1 MAIAVRSEHPR
12 HVRHR
17 PPLIRQHGNEPG
29 AGLALIMVALVIVGI
44 TTVGLSGRL
53 IQVSIP
59 RVIVSSP
66 QPPGA
71 SRPVDGVVPETR
83 PFSVAALSIKPIVAV
98 DAAQAVP
105 APPEAV
111 EAPAPLPAPVVAA
124 AAPPA
129 PAGPSAPVA
138 AAAVPSA
145 SAAPSAPAAGV
156 LAVGGHAKVV
166 NTDGQGVVLYAAPRP
181 SGRQPAGLLEGTVV
195 TVLELQDADWAQV
208 QSASKQTGWVHASFL
223 APAD

>member
-1 MAIAVRSEHPR
+1 
-12 HVRHR
+12 
-17 PPLIRQHGNEPG
+17 LIRQHGNEPG
-29 AGLALIMVALVIVGI
+29 AGLALMMVALVIVGI
-44 TTVGLSGRL
+44 ATVGLSGRL

-59 RVIVSSP
+59 RVFASSS

-71 SRPVDGVVPETR
+71 SRPVDGAVPVTR
-83 PFSVAALSIKPIVAV
+83 GFSAAALSIKPTVAV
-98 DAAQAVP
+98 DAAQAEP

-111 EAPAPLPAPVVAA
+111 EAPADPSAPVVAA

-129 PAGPSAPVA
+129 PA
-138 AAAVPSA
+138 
-145 SAAPSAPAAGV
+145 APSAPAEDV

-195 TVLELQDADWAQV
+195 TVLELQEADWAQV
-208 QSASKQTGWVHASFL
+208 QSAAKQTGWVHASFL
-223 APAD
+223 TPAD

>member
-29 AGLALIMVALVIVGI
+29 AGLALMMVALVIVGI
-44 TTVGLSGRL
+44 ATVGLSGRL

-59 RVIVSSP
+59 RVFASSS

-71 SRPVDGVVPETR
+71 SRPVDGAVPVTR
-83 PFSVAALSIKPIVAV
+83 GFSAAALSIKPTVAV
-98 DAAQAVP
+98 DAAQAEP

-111 EAPAPLPAPVVAA
+111 EAPAD
-124 AAPPA
+124 
-129 PAGPSAPVA
+129 
-138 AAAVPSA
+138 
-145 SAAPSAPAAGV
+145 PSAPAEDV

-166 NTDGQGVVLYAAPRP
+166 NTGGQGGVLYAAPRP

-195 TVLELQDADWAQV
+195 TVLELQ
-208 QSASKQTGWVHASFL
+208 
-223 APAD
+223 